1 MVSGS
6 RAWLRTAAGM
16 SPILASP
23 IQKAFAALK
32 RSGTWTVI
40 LSRKLPSLCRI
51 SPLGNYRFW
60 LQIFL
65 QPEYSALPTNSRLFE
80 PSEGS
85 KRIVAYCIDQ
95 DPSGS
100 NFSRHTVR
108 PFQVRRT
115 YVGDKPEFRI
125 IGHFNGFGLRLVC

>member
-1 MVSGS
+1 
-6 RAWLRTAAGM
+6 M

-23 IQKAFAALK
+23 IQKAFAALH

-40 LSRKLPSLCRI
+40 LSRKLLSLFRI
-51 SPLGNYRFW
+51 SPLGNYRFEF
-60 LQIFL
+60 QIFL
-65 QPEYSALPTNSRLFE
+65 QPEYPALPTNSRLFE

-115 YVGDKPEFRI
+115 YVGDNPEFRI
-125 IGHFNGFGLRLVC
+125 ISHFNASPLPLLSYYLQAWSQA